1 MSITTDMIKF
11 PILGKL
17 DVDPKMVV
25 VILFLDFSLGMVLFY
40 FSDPFFPL

>member
-17 DVDPKMVV
+17 DVDPEMVV
-25 VILFLDFSLGMVLFY
+25 VISFLDFSLGTVLFY
-40 FSDPFFPL
+40 FSDLFFPL